1 MFTAMAADSANPGSE
16 WAGIEG
22 ITEIVGTRF
31 RDVRWVAETG
41 STNSDLLAL
50 ARDGA
55 PEGTVL
61 VADHQSEGRGRQGRS
76 WVAPPGSSLLVSV
89 LLRPPAPLAGATTMA
104 ASVALVDAVEEVA
117 GGAGPGEVQGW
128 VPHLKWPNDVVVRG
142 SGRHAEERKL
152 AGILAESDWPAG
164 STIAAG
170 WREPAAHERA
180 AVVVG
185 AGVNVN
191 WPEPGAPGTGELP
204 PDVAER
210 ATALNWLTG
219 RQHGRAE
226 LLHAYL
232 RGLEQLYGRMLEE
245 RSPQA
250 ILAAWRERSAT
261 LGRVVRVDLG
271 ADEVEGT
278 AIDITDEGHLVVDA
292 ASGSGREGGRRTFA
306 VGDVVHLR

>member
-1 MFTAMAADSANPGSE
+1 MFTAMAADSANPGSG
-16 WAGIEG
+16 WNGIDG
-22 ITEIVGTRF
+22 IAELAGTRF
-31 RDVRWVAETG
+31 RDVRWIAETG
-41 STNSDLLAL
+41 STNNDLLAL

-61 VADHQSEGRGRQGRS
+61 VADHQSQGRGRQGRS

-89 LLRPPAPLAGATTMA
+89 LLRPPAALAGATTMA
-104 ASVALVDAVEEVA
+104 ASVALVDAVGVLA
-117 GGAGPGEVQGW
+117 GGAEGW
-128 VPHLKWPNDVVVRG
+128 VPRLKWPNDVVVQG
-142 SGRHAEERKL
+142 SGPHTEERKL

-170 WREPAAHERA
+170 WKEPAVHERA

-191 WPEPGAPGTGELP
+191 WPAPGVAGAGELP

-210 ATALNWLTG
+210 ATALNWVTG
-219 RQHGRAE
+219 RQHSRAE
-226 LLHAYL
+226 LLRAYL
-232 RGLEQLYGRMLEE
+232 RGLEQLYGRMVEA

-250 ILAAWRERSAT
+250 VLAAWRERSAT

-278 AIDITDEGHLVVDA
+278 AVDITDEGHLVVET
-292 ASGSGREGGRRTFA
+292 GPGGDRQGWRRTFA